1 LHRWGKIILFVGITL
16 AVAGCPKGRTDFNE
30 GRNFAV
36 PFPSVQ
42 RHFLRAAKRARNRK
56 HGSATLAA

>member
-1 LHRWGKIILFVGITL
+1 MHRWGEIVPFVGISA
-16 AVAGCPKGRTDFNE
+16 AVAGCPKGRTDFNQ

-36 PFPSVQ
+36 LFPGVQ
-42 RHFLRAAKRARNRK
+42 QCFLRAAKRARNRK